1 MKVLFVVTAFYPEQ
15 AIGSIRIS
23 KFAKYFNKEGV
34 EISVISLTPPPWSSR
49 DESLYFDALKDIDW
63 QVIDQSSIFKKVFQR
78 MRVATIGTV
87 PGNAGASTM
96 KSKITIMTKIR
107 NIAQF
112 LYTLLKGI
120 DWSIRVKK
128 YALKNLKNE
137 NFDFIFCSYPSFA
150 SPLGGI
156 KLKKMGIG
164 NQLIVDFRDPILS
177 KKTSKFNLRYL
188 LQKYIIKNADLKTF
202 ISEGVQNQ
210 VDNKIVNTKNLIAP
224 NGFDPEDMKN
234 IKLDGNQ
241 NKDKKILRF
250 AYTGAIYGGKRD
262 LRPFFEAIS
271 EIVPSLKDANK
282 KILFEYAGKE
292 GDLFLS
298 QAAEYNLHSYVVDH
312 GQLSRLDALRLQQES
327 DICLLATWNTS
338 FEQGALTGKIFEY
351 FMFKKPILAIVIG
364 NLPNSEICK
373 IISRI
378 DAGHCF
384 EEAAIDS
391 KKQLVTWIKHAI
403 DEKQETGMIKSRY
416 NDEVKSFDIREV
428 VKVILAKMNKMIKNR
443 ASS

>member
-23 KFAKYFNKEGV
+23 KFAKYLHKEGV

-49 DESLYFDALKDIDW
+49 DESLYFDALKDINW
-63 QVIDQSSIFKKVFQR
+63 KVIDQSSIFKKVFQR

-87 PGNAGASTM
+87 PGNAGVSTM
-96 KSKITIMTKIR
+96 KSKITIITKIR
-107 NIAQF
+107 NLAQF
-112 LYTLLKGI
+112 FYTLLKGI
-120 DWSIRVKK
+120 DWSIRVKRH
-128 YALKNLKNE
+128 ALKNLKNK

-150 SPLGGI
+150 SPLSGI

-177 KKTSKFNLRYL
+177 QKTSKFNLRYL
-188 LQKYIIKNADLKTF
+188 LQKYIIKNANLKTF

-210 VDNKIVNTKNLIAP
+210 VDNKTVNTKNLIAP

-234 IKLDGNQ
+234 IKLDGNK

-271 EIVPSLKDANK
+271 EIAPSLKDVNK

-298 QAAEYNLHSYVVDH
+298 QAAEYNLQNYVVDY
-312 GQLSRLDALRLQQES
+312 GQLSRLDALKLQQES

-351 FMFKKPILAIVIG
+351 FMFKKPILAIVVG

-391 KKQLVTWIKHAI
+391 KKKLVAWIKNAI
-403 DEKQETGMIKSRY
+403 DEKQENGMIKSRY

>member
-23 KFAKYFNKEGV
+23 KFAKYFHKEGV

-49 DESLYFDALKDIDW
+49 DESLYFDALKDINW

-87 PGNAGASTM
+87 PGNAGVSKM
-96 KSKITIMTKIR
+96 KSKITIKTKIR
-107 NIAQF
+107 NLLQF
-112 LYTLLKGI
+112 FYTLLKGI

-128 YALKNLKNE
+128 HALKNLKNE

-164 NQLIVDFRDPILS
+164 NKLIVDFRDPILS
-177 KKTSKFNLRYL
+177 QKTSKFNLKYL
-188 LQKYIIKNADLKTF
+188 LQKYIIKNSDLMTF
-202 ISEGVQNQ
+202 ISAGVQNQ

-224 NGFDPEDMKN
+224 NGFDPQDIKN
-234 IKLDGNQ
+234 IKLDNNK

-250 AYTGAIYGGKRD
+250 VYTGAIYGGKRD
-262 LRPFFEAIS
+262 LRPFFAAIS
-271 EIVPSLKDANK
+271 EIEPSLKDAK
-282 KILFEYAGKE
+282 QKIRFEYAGRE

-298 QAAEYNLHSYVVDH
+298 QATEYNLQSYVVDH

-327 DICLLATWNTS
+327 DICLLATWNTT

-351 FMFKKPILAIVIG
+351 FMFKKPILAIVVG

-373 IISRI
+373 IINRI

-391 KKQLVTWIKHAI
+391 KKNLVAWIQNVI
-403 DEKQETGMIKSRY
+403 DEKQKNGTIESKY
-416 NDEVKSFDIREV
+416 NHEVKSFDIREV
-428 VKVILAKMNKMIKNR
+428 VKVILAKMNELNKNR
-443 ASS
+443 ASQ

>member
-177 KKTSKFNLRYL
+177 QKTYKFNLRYL

-234 IKLDGNQ
+234 IKLDGNK

-250 AYTGAIYGGKRD
+250 AYTGAIYGGR
-262 LRPFFEAIS
+262 
-271 EIVPSLKDANK
+271 EI
-282 KILFEYAGKE
+282 
-292 GDLFLS
+292 
-298 QAAEYNLHSYVVDH
+298 
-312 GQLSRLDALRLQQES
+312 
-327 DICLLATWNTS
+327 
-338 FEQGALTGKIFEY
+338 
-351 FMFKKPILAIVIG
+351 
-364 NLPNSEICK
+364 
-373 IISRI
+373 
-378 DAGHCF
+378 
-384 EEAAIDS
+384 
-391 KKQLVTWIKHAI
+391 
-403 DEKQETGMIKSRY
+403 
-416 NDEVKSFDIREV
+416 
-428 VKVILAKMNKMIKNR
+428 
-443 ASS
+443 